1 MILWVK
7 RLRIWQHLRR
17 LKYGSDNDME
27 SDPVFGNEN
36 RKHAFFLVLSH
47 VLKSPARTLLN
58 FSHCS
63 YQIRF
68 LINLTVY
75 TSVNN
80 ILDPILILPERQ
92 LILSLPPVRF
102 PQKELANNMTSA

>member
-1 MILWVK
+1 
-7 RLRIWQHLRR
+7 
-17 LKYGSDNDME
+17 ME
-27 SDPVFGNEN
+27 TDLVFGNEN

-47 VLKSPARTLLN
+47 ALKSPARTLLN

-75 TSVNN
+75 T
-80 ILDPILILPERQ
+80 
-92 LILSLPPVRF
+92 
-102 PQKELANNMTSA
+102 

>member
-1 MILWVK
+1 MVAK
-7 RLRIWQHLRR
+7 KIWKNL
-17 LKYGSDNDME
+17 
-27 SDPVFGNEN
+27 VFGNEN

-47 VLKSPARTLLN
+47 VLKSPAHTRLH

-75 TSVNN
+75 T
-80 ILDPILILPERQ
+80 
-92 LILSLPPVRF
+92 
-102 PQKELANNMTSA
+102 